1 MARKLLGGAVSV
13 IRHIAWY
20 VNHQL
25 GGEAREREDP
35 EERADH

>member
-25 GGEAREREDP
+25 GGEARERERQED
-35 EERADH
+35 